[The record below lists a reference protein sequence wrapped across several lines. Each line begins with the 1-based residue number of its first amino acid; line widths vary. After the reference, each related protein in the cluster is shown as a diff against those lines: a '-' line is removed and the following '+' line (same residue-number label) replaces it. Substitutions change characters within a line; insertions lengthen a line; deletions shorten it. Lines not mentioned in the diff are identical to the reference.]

1 MLFQPLGELK
11 INIQSEIQR
20 KSLKQHLSKTIGI
33 DRNLKTPNLHK
44 LEPFVCFNGDSSLMP
59 KKYFTKAFLV
69 YRPI

>member
-1 MLFQPLGELK
+1 MQIIKIWHVTHLCVNYVLFQLLGELK

-44 LEPFVCFNGDSSLMP
+44 LEPFVCFN
-59 KKYFTKAFLV
+59 
-69 YRPI
+69 